1 MVAFSMESSDGITR
15 APKSEAI
22 IGGAKGERWRDDME
36 QLLLEMGP
44 DDGDNLLQEAVRWG
58 NVLEAYRRVKQN
70 KGAPGPDGMTVEVLG
85 ELLRSRWPE
94 IQASLES
101 GTYQPQRVRRVEI
114 PKDGGGKRKLGIPCV
129 LDRLVQQMVLQVLAP
144 LFDPYFSEWSYGFRR
159 GRGTQ
164 DAVLRARTHVK
175 DGFRWTVDLDLEK
188 FFDRVNHDVLMARVA
203 RKVKDKRVLR
213 LIRQFLEAG
222 CLEGGLASPKLEGT
236 PQGGPLSPLLSNI
249 LLDDLD
255 KELESR
261 KLRFVRYADDLNV
274 YVKSKR
280 AAERVLAS
288 VTRFLRKKLR
298 LKVNEE
304 KSKVDRPWNRVFL
317 GYTMTSH
324 RYPKLRVAPEKEKR
338 LKSKFRDLL
347 RQGRGSSIASTLP
360 RLSAKIRGWVA
371 YYRLCDVK
379 AAFDRLDGWMRRRVR
394 ALLWRHWKNP
404 RTRRRELVRRGIDQ
418 GRASI
423 SAFNGRGA
431 WWNAGASHMNQ
442 AIKIRQ
448 LQAAGL
454 LSFQEEF
461 QRLKGCR

>member
-1 MVAFSMESSDGITR
+1 M
-15 APKSEAI
+15 
-22 IGGAKGERWRDDME
+22 
-36 QLLLEMGP
+36 L
-44 DDGDNLLQEAVRWG
+44 
-58 NVLEAYRRVKQN
+58 
-70 KGAPGPDGMTVEVLG
+70 
-85 ELLRSRWPE
+85 
-94 IQASLES
+94 
-101 GTYQPQRVRRVEI
+101 
-114 PKDGGGKRKLGIPCV
+114 
-129 LDRLVQQMVLQVLAP
+129 LQVLVP
-144 LFDPYFSEWSYGFRR
+144 LFDPHFSEWSYGFRKL
-159 GRGTQ
+159 RGTQ
-164 DAVLRARTHVK
+164 DAVLRARAHVK

-236 PQGGPLSPLLSNI
+236 PQGGPLSPFLSNI

-280 AAERVLAS
+280 AAERVLTS

-317 GYTMTSH
+317 GYSMTH
-324 RYPKLRVAPEKEKR
+324 HPDPKLRVAPIKEKR
-338 LKSKFRDLL
+338 LKQKLRPLL
-347 RQGRGSSIASTLP
+347 KKGRGSSLGRTLRELST
-360 RLSAKIRGWVA
+360 KIRGWVA
-371 YYRLCDVK
+371 YYRHCDVK
-379 AAFDRLDGWMRRRVR
+379 AAFERLDQWMRRRVR
-394 ALLWRHWKNP
+394 AILWRQWKKP
-404 RTRRRELVRRGIDQ
+404 WTRRRELMRRGIDEA
-418 GRASI
+418 RASI
-423 SAFNGRGA
+423 SAFNGRGP

-442 AIKIRQ
+442 AVKTRQ

-461 QRLKGCR
+461 QRLKRCR

>member
-1 MVAFSMESSDGITR
+1 MAPES
-15 APKSEAI
+15 AAI
-22 IGGAKGERWRDDME
+22 IGGAEEERWGDDME
-36 QLLLEMGP
+36 QLRLEMEP
-44 DDGDNLLQEAVRWG
+44 DDGDHLLQEAVRWG
-58 NVLEAYRRVKQN
+58 NVFEAYRRVKQN
-70 KGAPGPDGMTVEVLG
+70 KGAPGPDGMTVEALG

-94 IQASLES
+94 IQVSLES
-101 GTYQPQRVRRVEI
+101 GTYQPQPVKRVEI

-129 LDRLVQQMVLQVLAP
+129 LDRLVQQMLLQVLAP
-144 LFDPYFSEWSYGFRR
+144 LFGIRFSEWSYGFRK

-164 DAVLRARTHVK
+164 DAVLRARAHVK

-222 CLEGGLASPKLEGT
+222 CLEGGLTSPKLEGT

-280 AAERVLAS
+280 AAERVLTS

-304 KSKVDRPWNRVFL
+304 KSTVDRPWNRVFL
-317 GYTMTSH
+317 GYTMTPH
-324 RYPKLRVAPEKEKR
+324 RDPKLRVPPVKEKR
-338 LKSKFRDLL
+338 LKQKFRPLL
-347 RQGRGSSIASTLP
+347 RKGRGSSLRSTLP
-360 RLSAKIRGWVA
+360 ELSAKIRGWVT

-379 AAFDRLDGWMRRRVR
+379 AAFERLDQWMRRRVR
-394 ALLWRHWKNP
+394 AILWRQWKNP
-404 RTRRRELVRRGIDQ
+404 WTRRRELIRRGVDER
-418 GRASI
+418 RASI
-423 SAFNGRGA
+423 GAFNGRGP
-431 WWNAGASHMNQ
+431 WWNAGASHMNE
-442 AIKIRQ
+442 AIKTRQ

-461 QRLKGCR
+461 QRLKRCR

>member
-1 MVAFSMESSDGITR
+1 MVPAS
-15 APKSEAI
+15 AAI
-22 IGGAKGERWRDDME
+22 IGGAEGERWGDDME

-70 KGAPGPDGMTVEVLG
+70 KGAPGPDGMTVEALG
-85 ELLRSRWPE
+85 ELLRSRWLE

-101 GTYQPQRVRRVEI
+101 GTYQPQAVRKVEI

-129 LDRLVQQMVLQVLAP
+129 LDRLVQQMLLQVLAP
-144 LFDPYFSEWSYGFRR
+144 LFDPRFSEWSYGFRKR
-159 GRGTQ
+159 RGTQ
-164 DAVLRARTHVK
+164 DAVLRARAHVK

-222 CLEGGLASPKLEGT
+222 CLEGGLTSPKLEGT

-280 AAERVLAS
+280 AAERVLTS
-288 VTRFLRKKLR
+288 VTRFLNKKLR

-304 KSKVDRPWNRVFL
+304 KSKVDRPWNRAFL
-317 GYTMTSH
+317 GYTMTHH
-324 RYPKLRVAPEKEKR
+324 RDPKLRVAPIKEKR
-338 LKSKFRDLL
+338 LKAKFRPLL
-347 RQGRGSSIASTLP
+347 RKGRGSSLRRTLP
-360 RLSAKIRGWVA
+360 ELSARIRGWVA
-371 YYRLCDVK
+371 YYRHCDVK
-379 AAFDRLDGWMRRRVR
+379 AAFERLDQWMRRRVR
-394 ALLWRHWKNP
+394 AILWRQWKNP
-404 RTRRRELVRRGIDQ
+404 GTKRRELMRRGIDET
-418 GRASI
+418 RASK
-423 SAFNGRGA
+423 STSNGRGP
-431 WWNAGASHMNQ
+431 WWNAGASHMNE

-454 LSFQEEF
+454 LSFLDEF
-461 QRLKGCR
+461 QRLKRCR